1 MNSCVLETKNLRK
14 VYQEGHNAVEAVKD
28 VSLSIQKGEVVAIIG
43 PSGSGKTT
51 LISMMGFILRPTAGS
66 VIINGTEIQD
76 WNEKNLPKLRLQYI
90 GFVFQAFNLFPA
102 LTVTENVE
110 ISLNL
115 RGIRGKK
122 AQSMAQELLEKIGL
136 GKRINFLPRDLSGGE
151 KQRVSIARAI
161 AHKPPIIL
169 ADEPT
174 GNLDSHTG
182 KSIIEL
188 LRDLAVKENSS
199 VLIVTHD
206 SRVIDLTN
214 RVFVLEDGRITKEI
228 K

>member
-1 MNSCVLETKNLRK
+1 MNSCVLETRNLSK
-14 VYQEGHNAVEAVKD
+14 VYQEGRSVVEAVKD
-28 VSLSIQKGEVVAIIG
+28 VSLSIRKGEVVAIIG

-51 LISMMGFILRPTAGS
+51 LISMMGCILHPTSGN
-66 VIINGTEIQD
+66 VIINGAEIQD
-76 WNEKNLPKLRLQYI
+76 WNEKSLPKLRLQYI

-115 RGIRGKK
+115 RGISGKK
-122 AQSMAQELLEKIGL
+122 AQNIARELLENVGL
-136 GKRINFLPRDLSGGE
+136 GNRINFLPRDLSGGE

-182 KSIIEL
+182 KHIIEM
-188 LRDLAVKENSS
+188 LRDLAIKENSS